1 MALRLELQ
9 EPQGLPGQ
17 VERWGIHA
25 NPLNGGDRGRIVFP
39 VAEDGRYRS

>member
-25 NPLNGGDRGRIVFP
+25 NPLNGGDRGRISAM
-39 VAEDGRYRS
+39 AEDGRYRS